1 MNEAIRYLLARRL
14 PASKPWE
21 LATLALACALP
32 APLLL
37 ALAPESLPDAQQVL
51 RWGALVA
58 IPLYWVVRVTSLW
71 VALRRGGTLDEMS
84 GSGLHRGQL
93 LEGLFLAAAGRA
105 AASAVACAGGLMA
118 GALLLPSD
126 LRGLFMT
133 SAAWLPLLVPT
144 MAFFGVWIALVP
156 AAALP
161 DRPAQPRRR
170 CAEGSAHE
178 NPVLFREGLR
188 PAPVDLGVLAGLVAG
203 AAGLLL
209 ADEDFAFW
217 TALAGVWLVLL
228 GAAAFRASAAF
239 AMERETRSL
248 EALLATRTDLDEF
261 MDGWVQAAVAP
272 LRPLRWI
279 AVAAPFLG
287 LLKPERVVADSPIY
301 GWNSPPM
308 DFVWPVVAVLLASLV
323 GHLAPRA
330 GAWVGLW
337 ASAGAPDRSAARGRL
352 LAGLAGVCGAV
363 LLGWVLLL
371 FPTGIAV
378 ERLRVPSQLQ
388 QIWESAAL
396 LVFPLL
402 SALAVLGGLS
412 RRGRAVVAPLLEDAW
427 RGRTAPVRPGL
438 VRGWLVGALTTVWTP
453 GRLLLIPAAAVALTL
468 IWRTDRGGS
477 NPELGEMLF
486 MMVLMAGLGLFSS
499 ATLWLV
505 AWKPVS
511 WLWEGVARSGWR
523 VGPALAL
530 GLGGGALAAG
540 SVIVALMAFPSNYVE
555 EAHWLLLGPVLGAVV
570 TLRETLAKR
579 R

>member
-1 MNEAIRYLLARRL
+1 MNDAIRYLLARRL
-14 PASKPWE
+14 PAPKPWE

-32 APLLL
+32 APLLR
-37 ALAPESLPDAQQVL
+37 ALAPDSLPDAQQVL

-93 LEGLFLAAAGRA
+93 LQGLILAGTGRA
-105 AASAVACAGGLMA
+105 FGSALACAGGLVA
-118 GALLLPSD
+118 GALLLPPD
-126 LRGLFMT
+126 LRGPFMAA
-133 SAAWLPLLVPT
+133 AAWLPLLVPVCVVI
-144 MAFFGVWIALVP
+144 GGGLVLLP
-156 AAALP
+156 TVAQTARAAEP
-161 DRPAQPRRR
+161 PRR
-170 CAEGSAHE
+170 CAEASGHE

-188 PAPVDLGVLAGLVAG
+188 PAPVDLGVLAGLAAG
-203 AAGLLL
+203 AAALLL
-209 ADEDFAFW
+209 VDEDFAFW
-217 TALAGVWLVLL
+217 AALGSVWLVLL

-261 MDGWVQAAVAP
+261 MDGWVRASVAP
-272 LRPLRWI
+272 LRALRWI
-279 AVAAPFLG
+279 AVGAPFLG
-287 LLKPERVVADSPIY
+287 LLRPERVVADSPIY

-308 DFVWPVVAVLLASLV
+308 DFMWPVVAVLLASLV

-337 ASAGAPDRSAARGRL
+337 ASAGAADRSAARGRL
-352 LAGLAGVCGAV
+352 LGGLAGVVGAA
-363 LLGWVLLL
+363 LLGWMLLL

-378 ERLRVPSQLQ
+378 ERLHVPSQLQ
-388 QIWESAAL
+388 QIWETAAL

-402 SALAVLGGLS
+402 SALAVLGGLAW
-412 RRGRAVVAPLLEDAW
+412 RGRTVVAPLLEDAW
-427 RGRTAPVRPGL
+427 RGRQAPVRMSL
-438 VRGWLVGALTTVWTP
+438 VKGWLVGALLSVWTP

-477 NPELGEMLF
+477 HPPLTEMLF

-523 VGPALAL
+523 AGPSLGL

-540 SVIVALMAFPSNYVE
+540 SVIVALMAFPSNYVD